1 MRELADRPRSCAGR
15 DSGVRV
21 AACALLVLT
30 GVGVAPLS
38 AQETAG
44 VAGPGGAEAELRP
57 VTLEQALATAREGN
71 ADLGSAVA
79 RERGARARSRAA
91 SSFLLPHVELESGFT
106 RSVDPV
112 FAFGTKLRQE
122 RFQEEDFSLDALND
136 PAALDAWTNTAR
148 VEWGIASPRAWAAR
162 DAAGNRAEAAR
173 WQTERSREATDFR
186 TKVLYFLAVGADAG
200 LQAATASE
208 DAARATVD
216 RFRRRADEGLLTEAD
231 LLQAEAE
238 LAAAKVDRSAAELE
252 RHDARLQLGLHLG
265 WSPDTLPVPTDSL
278 KTSSP
283 PAPRRAATVG
293 RADLRAREAAVE
305 AAEARRQEAGLG
317 YLPDLAAFAGYSVH
331 GRDPFAD
338 DGTDW
343 SVGVALRWTLFAGLR
358 RPAEAEASS
367 AALEGARLEYQ
378 QAVREARGEL
388 QQARRAVETAREGL
402 EASRSAREAALAGRD
417 LVRRRFEEG
426 LATPSDLLQAEARAA
441 RMRSRA
447 VEALA
452 EYNIA
457 LARLAFV
464 RAGSD
469 REASR

>member
-1 MRELADRPRSCAGR
+1 MKKLAHRLEGPAGR
-15 DSGVRV
+15 DAG
-21 AACALLVLT
+21 AMIATCALLVLT
-30 GVGVAPLS
+30 GMGVSPLA
-38 AQETAG
+38 AQETSG
-44 VAGPGGAEAELRP
+44 VTGPGGEEPELRR
-57 VTLEQALATAREGN
+57 VTLEEALATARERN
-71 ADLGSAVA
+71 ADLGRAAA
-79 RERGARARSRAA
+79 RERGARARSRTA
-91 SSFLLPHVELESGFT
+91 SSFLLPHVEIESGFN

-112 FAFGTKLRQE
+112 FTFGAKLRQE
-122 RFQEEDFSLDALND
+122 RFREDDLSLDALND
-136 PAALDAWTNTAR
+136 PAALDAWTNTGR

-173 WQTERSREATDFR
+173 WQTQRSREATDFR
-186 TKVLYFLAVGADAG
+186 TKVLYFRAVGSEAG
-200 LQAATASE
+200 LQAAVASE
-208 DAARATVD
+208 DAARATVG

-238 LAAAKVDRSAAELE
+238 LAAAKADRSAAERD

-265 WSPDTLPVPTDSL
+265 WSPDRLPVPTDSL
-278 KTSSP
+278 QTSSP
-283 PAPRRAATVG
+283 PVVQRVATME

-305 AAEARRQEAGLG
+305 AAEARRQGASLA
-317 YLPDLAAFAGYSVH
+317 YLPDLAAFAGYSTH
-331 GRDPFAD
+331 GRNPFAD

-343 SVGVALRWTLFAGLR
+343 SVGVALSWTLFAGLR

-367 AALEGARLEYQ
+367 AALEGARLEYR

-388 QQARRAVETAREGL
+388 RQARRAVVTAREEL

-441 RMRSRA
+441 RMRGRA
-447 VEALA
+447 VEVLA
-452 EYNIA
+452 EFNIA

-464 RAGSD
+464 RANSD

>member
-1 MRELADRPRSCAGR
+1 MKELAGRHRSCAGR
-15 DSGVRV
+15 DSGVMV

-30 GVGVAPLS
+30 AVDVAPLA

-44 VAGPGGAEAELRP
+44 VTGPSGAEVELRR
-57 VTLEQALATAREGN
+57 VTLEEALATARERN
-71 ADLGSAVA
+71 TDLGRAAA

-91 SSFLLPHVELESGFT
+91 SSFLWPHVELESGFT

-122 RFQEEDFSLDALND
+122 RFREEDFSLETLND

-162 DAAGNRAEAAR
+162 GVAGSSAEAAR

-200 LQAATASE
+200 LQAAAASE

-238 LAAAKVDRSAAELE
+238 LD

-265 WSPDTLPVPTDSL
+265 WSPETLPVPTDSL
-278 KTSSP
+278 KTAP
-283 PAPRRAATVG
+283 PPSLRGAATAG

-305 AAEARRQEAGLG
+305 AAEARRQGADLA
-317 YLPDLAAFAGYSVH
+317 YVPDLAAFAGYSIH
-331 GRDPFAD
+331 GRDLFGD

-358 RPAEAEASS
+358 RPAEAEAAS
-367 AALEGARLEYQ
+367 AALEDARLEHRE
-378 QAVREARGEL
+378 AVREARGEL
-388 QQARRAVETAREGL
+388 QLTRRAVETAREGL

>member
-1 MRELADRPRSCAGR
+1 MKELADRHEGCTGR
-15 DSGVRV
+15 DSGVMG

-30 GVGVAPLS
+30 GVGVAPLA
-38 AQETAG
+38 AQEAAG
-44 VAGPGGAEAELRP
+44 VAGPGGGEAELHR
-57 VTLEQALATAREGN
+57 VTLEEALATARERN
-71 ADLGSAVA
+71 ADLGRTAA

-91 SSFLLPHVELESGFT
+91 SSFLLPRLELESGFT

-122 RFQEEDFSLDALND
+122 RFREEDLSLDALND

-162 DAAGNRAEAAR
+162 DAAGSRAEAAR
-173 WQTERSREATDFR
+173 WQNEHSREATDFR
-186 TKVLYFLAVGADAG
+186 TKVLYFRAIASEAG
-200 LQAATASE
+200 LEAAAASE

-238 LAAAKVDRSAAELE
+238 LAAAKADRTAARRD

-265 WSPDTLPVPTDSL
+265 WSPNRLAVPTDSL
-278 KTSSP
+278 RTSAAS
-283 PAPRRAATVG
+283 ARRGVEPVE

-305 AAEARRQEAGLG
+305 AAEARRQGASLE
-317 YLPDLAAFAGYSVH
+317 YLPDLAAFAGYSIH

-358 RPAEAEASS
+358 RPAEVEASS
-367 AALEGARLEYQ
+367 AALEGARLEYR

-388 QQARRAVETAREGL
+388 RQARRAVEAAREGL

-426 LATPSDLLQAEARAA
+426 LATPSDLLQAEARAS
-441 RMRSRA
+441 RMRGRA

-452 EYNIA
+452 EFNIA
-457 LARLAFV
+457 LARRAFV
-464 RAGSD
+464 RAGPD
-469 REASR
+469 REATR

>member
-1 MRELADRPRSCAGR
+1 M
-15 DSGVRV
+15 V
-21 AACALLVLT
+21 AAWALLVLT
-30 GVGVAPLS
+30 GVGVAPVA
-38 AQETAG
+38 AQETSG
-44 VAGPGGAEAELRP
+44 VTDPSGAEAEPRP
-57 VTLEQALATAREGN
+57 VTLEEALATARERN
-71 ADLGSAVA
+71 TDLGRAAA

-91 SSFLLPHVELESGFT
+91 SSFLLPHLELESGFT

-122 RFQEEDFSLDALND
+122 RFREEDFSLGALND
-136 PAALDAWTNTAR
+136 PAPLDAWTNTAR

-162 DAAGNRAEAAR
+162 DAAGSRAEAAR

-186 TKVLYFLAVGADAG
+186 TKVLYFLAVGADAE
-200 LQAATASE
+200 LQAAAASE
-208 DAARATVD
+208 DAARSTVD

-238 LAAAKVDRSAAELE
+238 LAAARVGRSAAALA

-283 PAPRRAATVG
+283 PAVERAATVG

-305 AAEARRQEAGLG
+305 AAEARRQGADLA
-317 YLPDLAAFAGYSVH
+317 YLPDLAAFAGYSIH
-331 GRDPFAD
+331 GRDPFAE

-388 QQARRAVETAREGL
+388 QQARRAVETAREAL

-417 LVRRRFEEG
+417 LMRRRFEEG

-441 RMRSRA
+441 RMRSGA

-464 RAGSD
+464 RAGSE